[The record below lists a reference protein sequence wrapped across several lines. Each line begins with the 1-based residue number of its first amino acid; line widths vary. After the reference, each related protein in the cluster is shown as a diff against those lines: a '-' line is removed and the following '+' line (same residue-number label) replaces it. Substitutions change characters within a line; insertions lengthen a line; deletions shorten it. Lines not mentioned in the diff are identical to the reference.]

1 LTNAPQDIEPS
12 ARDRPGFEREIFQRH
27 LGELRQLDS
36 SSDAGLI
43 LDGLLRGPFDFMRFR
58 LVYDGK
64 LKAAGNNNPRS
75 AEKWALR
82 RIFCPQLASLSVTH
96 PIMRGVAITAKGLG
110 AGGVYNASP
119 HVSVDVD
126 ITSPHEKTKNALLE
140 LVDIGGYK
148 FIPLVRRSLAL
159 ICELD
164 ILFLRNDAPGS
175 IVKSGG
181 DLDNRIKTLFDG
193 LRMPTP
199 DELKVDK
206 PDIQPFYCLLEDDSL
221 ISSFAV
227 RTDRLL
233 TDPARDEQRVLLV
246 IDVKLTAIKL
256 TAHNVGFLAD

>member
-1 LTNAPQDIEPS
+1 
-12 ARDRPGFEREIFQRH
+12 
-27 LGELRQLDS
+27 
-36 SSDAGLI
+36 
-43 LDGLLRGPFDFMRFR
+43 MRFR

-82 RIFCPQLASLSVTH
+82 KIFCPQIASLSATH

-110 AGGVYNASP
+110 SGAILNASP
-119 HVSVDVD
+119 HVRVDVD
-126 ITSPHEKTKNALLE
+126 ITSPHEKTQTALLE
-140 LVDIGGYK
+140 CVEIGGYK
-148 FIPLVRRSLAL
+148 FIPLVRKSLAL

-175 IVKSGG
+175 IVRSGG

-199 DELKVDK
+199 DELMADK
-206 PDIQPFYCLLEDDSL
+206 PDIEPFYCLLEDDSL

-233 TDPARDEQRVLLV
+233 TDSTRDESRVLLV

-256 TAHNVGFLAD
+256 TAQNVGFLAD